1 MEAQDII
8 SVFLCLYSK
17 ASKGN
22 IPVAVAYL
30 CLFNSLGKYWHK
42 EERTQLSCAVWI
54 SFCDILA
61 KNVSSSYS
69 LWNKLSQKKVIV
81 RRSHWWGYN
90 FWLLL
95 LKTVGRRS
103 LSMGFNKTWWLTL
116 LSELT
121 RAKRDLE
128 EAGCVCGP
136 VCLLPGMATHL
147 NAADSIVGL
156 DTWKKMI
163 SFGNTGW
170 HIEFRWAQPVSEFPG
185 GTLQGLGIW
194 RGSSI
199 SYSNL
204 SFIA

>member
-8 SVFLCLYSK
+8 SVLVCLYRK

-42 EERTQLSCAVWI
+42 EEKTQFSCAVWI

-61 KNVSSSYS
+61 KNVSSNYS
-69 LWNKLSQKKVIV
+69 LWNKLSWKKIIV
-81 RRSHWWGYN
+81 RGNHWWWYN

-95 LKTVGRRS
+95 LKTVGRRN
-103 LSMGFNKTWWLTL
+103 LSMGFNKTWWLIL

-128 EAGCVCGP
+128 EAGGVCGP
-136 VCLLPGMATHL
+136 VRLLPSMATHL
-147 NAADSIVGL
+147 NAADSIVNLGYL
-156 DTWKKMI
+156 EENDQLWKHWLAYWIQVSIVCIRI
-163 SFGNTGW
+163 SWGHATRSRHLEG
-170 HIEFRWAQPVSEFPG
+170 
-185 GTLQGLGIW
+185 
-194 RGSSI
+194 
-199 SYSNL
+199 
-204 SFIA
+204 